1 LGQFRGTPPPRS
13 VRPIQSGPSR
23 ARCTGHIPTA
33 AERVSRPR
41 FDRKWPAILFLC
53 LGACLPSLHDSFVPQ
68 RFCQRHRLVP
78 LTACVSGILRAM
90 HGHSKQARP
99 LLLIAPAPCGMHANR
114 RSGLWSRPSSRSRRP
129 TERAALGRTAT
140 PPRARMPSAQ
150 CRGALSVIVQ
160 WPLSWSQPFRSPR
173 RSGVVS

>member
-1 LGQFRGTPPPRS
+1 M
-13 VRPIQSGPSR
+13 RPIQSGPSR

-90 HGHSKQARP
+90 HGHSSW
-99 LLLIAPAPCGMHANR
+99 APGQLEGEI
-114 RSGLWSRPSSRSRRP
+114 RSGLWKWGAGQGYEFALTSAGWPLDDARPDYRIWHKALAVL
-129 TERAALGRTAT
+129 ERA
-140 PPRARMPSAQ
+140 Q
-150 CRGALSVIVQ
+150 
-160 WPLSWSQPFRSPR
+160 
-173 RSGVVS
+173 